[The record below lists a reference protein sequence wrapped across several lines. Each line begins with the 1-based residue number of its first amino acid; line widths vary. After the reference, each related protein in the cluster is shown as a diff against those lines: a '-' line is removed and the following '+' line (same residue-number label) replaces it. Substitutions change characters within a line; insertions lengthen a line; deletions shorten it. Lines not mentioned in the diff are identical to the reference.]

1 MAGFLIESIRL
12 HRVTVPLKHP
22 FTTHLQTVTERESIV
37 VEMTDCSGVVGL
49 GECVAFSSPWYT
61 EETVQ
66 SCWDA
71 LVNWLIPSVLH
82 KEIEHPSMISNHY
95 EAIKGNHMAKAALDQ
110 AAWDLFARKQQMP
123 LWKVLGGVHQQVDA
137 GVVVTW
143 ATETELE
150 HKTEQAIKIG
160 YKRIKIKINAS
171 TNEGTL
177 EKVIKRFPSTLFFA
191 DANGS
196 FSNADMVDL
205 QRFDTIGLTLIEQP
219 FKEDEWDRYVEASRL
234 LTTPIAL
241 DESLCSYR
249 DVEDMITKK
258 AGAIVVLKPGRMGGT
273 TESLRV
279 HDLCLSI
286 GIPIWLG
293 GMIDFGISKAHSL
306 ALATLPGVT
315 LPGDFSASTHFWD
328 EDLIQPPIVLK
339 DGCIELADYPGIGV
353 SLDYDVLKKHCI
365 ALYTS

>member
-1 MAGFLIESIRL
+1 MAGLLIESIRL

-22 FTTHLQTVTERESIV
+22 FVTHLQTVTERESII
-37 VEMTDCSGVVGL
+37 VEMTDCYGIVGL

-82 KEIEHPSMISNHY
+82 KEIAHPSMIGTHY
-95 EAIKGNHMAKAALDQ
+95 ESVKGNRMAKAALDQ
-110 AAWDLFARKQQMP
+110 AAWDLFARKQQLP
-123 LWKVLGGVHQQVDA
+123 LWKVLGGVRQQADA

-143 ATETELE
+143 ATEQELE
-150 HKTEQAIKIG
+150 NKTEAAVKKG
-160 YKRIKIKINAS
+160 YKRIKIKIDAS
-171 TNEGTL
+171 TNEKTV
-177 EKVIKRFPSTLFFA
+177 EKVIKKFPTTLFFA

-196 FSNADMVDL
+196 FSNADLVDL
-205 QRFDTIGLTLIEQP
+205 QRFDKIGLTLIEQP
-219 FKEDEWDRYVEASRL
+219 FKEDEWDSYIEASRL
-234 LTTPIAL
+234 LTTPVAL

-249 DVEDMITKK
+249 DVVEMISKK
-258 AGAIVVLKPGRMGGT
+258 AGTIVVLKPGRMGGT

-279 HDLCLSI
+279 HDLCLSK

-293 GMIDFGISKAHSL
+293 GMIDFGVSKAHSL
-306 ALATLPGVT
+306 AIATLPGVM

-328 EDLIQPPIVLK
+328 EDLIQPPFVLNN
-339 DGCIELADYPGIGV
+339 GCLELSNRPGIGV
-353 SLDYDVLKKHCI
+353 TLDLDVLQKHCMT
-365 ALYTS
+365 LYTS